1 MLKNLPIDWQMP
13 GPRTIK
19 TGIAVAVCLIF
30 YGIMDRDGIM
40 MAVTA
45 SILCMQTSVEKSI
58 DSGKSNIIA
67 TLIGGALGTIAVS
80 FGIPG
85 YSTITFIIC
94 ALIGIV
100 FLIHTCHI
108 TRLSGSIVL
117 SCLVYMTI
125 ITGAIEPGGVEPI
138 SLSLN
143 RIVDSLI
150 GIMVTVF
157 VNAAIIKPPPDMG
170 IPADIT
176 YFMRAKNSA
185 RTTTWAGG
193 TTSELYI
200 YPENSFYAERNFSF
214 RISTATIEQ
223 EESTFSIMT
232 GFKRHLMLLDGELT
246 LAHKD
251 HHRIKLNPLEQ
262 DFFLGEWET
271 KSEGI
276 CTDLNLMTAEGYMGK
291 LNTVSDNTEL
301 RLNTAEFNA
310 FYCPQGSASIEL
322 FIDSNEPIKLD
333 LGEGDSLIFKHDEMK
348 EVRNYQLRFSGE
360 TCIHIHVTKVSKT
373 KE

>member
-1 MLKNLPIDWQMP
+1 
-13 GPRTIK
+13 
-19 TGIAVAVCLIF
+19 
-30 YGIMDRDGIM
+30 MDRDGIM

-67 TLIGGALGTIAVS
+67 TLIGGALGTIAVF

-85 YSTITFIIC
+85 YSTIAFILC

-100 FLIHTCHI
+100 LLIHTCHI
-108 TRLSGSIVL
+108 SRLSGSIVL

-125 ITGAIEPGGVEPI
+125 ITGAIEPDGVEPI

-176 YFMRAKNSA
+176 YFIRAKDSA

-214 RISTATIEQ
+214 RISTATIEHQ
-223 EESTFSIMT
+223 ESTFSTMPSI
-232 GFKRHLMLLDGELT
+232 KRHLMLLGGELT
-246 LAHKD
+246 LTHKD
-251 HHRIKLNPLEQ
+251 HHRIKLSPLEQ
-262 DFFLGEWET
+262 DFFLGDWET
-271 KSEGI
+271 TSEGI
-276 CTDLNLMTAEGYMGK
+276 CTDFNLMTAEGYVGK
-291 LNTVSDNTEL
+291 LGTVVNDTDL
-301 RLNTAEFNA
+301 HLNTSEFNT
-310 FYCPQGSASIEL
+310 FYCPKGSAYAEL
-322 FIDSNEPIKLD
+322 FIDNNEPVKLE
-333 LGEGDSLIFKHDEMK
+333 LNEGDSLIFKHDEMK
-348 EVRNYQLRFSGE
+348 EVRNYQLKFSGE
-360 TCIHIHVTKVSKT
+360 TCIHIHVTKA

>member
-1 MLKNLPIDWQMP
+1 MPKLPTIDWQMP

-30 YGIMDRDGIM
+30 YGIMDRGGIM

-45 SILCMQTSVEKSI
+45 SILCMQSSVEKSI
-58 DSGKSNIIA
+58 DSGKSNIIGS
-67 TLIGGALGTIAVS
+67 LMGGALGTIAVF

-85 YSTITFIIC
+85 YSTLTFILC

-100 FLIHTCHI
+100 LLIHTCHI
-108 TRLSGSIVL
+108 SRLSGSIVL

-125 ITGAIEPGGVEPI
+125 ITGAIEPGGVDPI

-170 IPADIT
+170 IPADIA
-176 YFMRAKNSA
+176 YFIRAKSSA

-214 RISTATIEQ
+214 RVSTASIEQ
-223 EESTFSIMT
+223 VESSFTKLP
-232 GFKRHLMLLDGELT
+232 GFKRHLMLLDGDLT
-246 LAHKD
+246 LIHTD
-251 HHRIKLNPLEQ
+251 HHKVALNPLEQ
-262 DFFLGEWET
+262 DFFLGDWDT
-271 KSEGI
+271 KSEGL
-276 CTDLNLMTAEGYMGK
+276 CADFNLMTKEGYTGK
-291 LNTVSDNTEL
+291 LNAIADSSEL
-301 RLNTAEFNA
+301 HLNTAEFNA
-310 FYCPQGSASIEL
+310 FYCVGNSATVEV
-322 FIDSNEPIKLD
+322 FIDNNEPIALALQKD
-333 LGEGDSLIFKHDEMK
+333 DFLIFKHDEIK
-348 EVRNYQLRFSGE
+348 DARKYRVQLNQGS
-360 TCIHIHVTKVSKT
+360 CIYVHVTKP